1 MIIDD
6 IIVNKIQVIE
16 RCLKRI
22 DEEYEQNPKNL
33 LNYTKQDSIILNLQR
48 AIEAAIDIAIHL
60 CAVFKFGVPQSSREA
75 FDLLEEKNIVS
86 KELAKRLKAM
96 VGFRNIVVHDYQAIN
111 LEILKNIIEKNLS
124 DFLEFKDAVL
134 NFLQKRS

>member
-6 IIVNKIQVIE
+6 IIANKIQVIE

-48 AIEAAIDIAIHL
+48 AIEAAIDIAMHL

-75 FDLLEEKNIVS
+75 FDLLEEKNVVS
-86 KELAKRLKAM
+86 KELVKKLKAM
-96 VGFRNIVVHDYQAIN
+96 VGFRNIAVHDYQTIN
-111 LEILKNIIEKNLS
+111 LEILKNIIEKDLS

>member
-1 MIIDD
+1 MTIDD
-6 IIVNKIQVIE
+6 IIANKIQAIE

-48 AIEAAIDIAIHL
+48 AIEAAIDIAMHL

-75 FDLLEEKNIVS
+75 FDLLEEKNVVS

-96 VGFRNIVVHDYQAIN
+96 VGFRNIAVHDYQAIN

>member
-6 IIVNKIQVIE
+6 IIANKIQVIE

-33 LNYTKQDSIILNLQR
+33 LNCTKQDSIILNLQR
-48 AIEAAIDIAIHL
+48 AIEAAIDIAMHL

-75 FDLLEEKNIVS
+75 FDLLEEKKVVS

-96 VGFRNIVVHDYQAIN
+96 VGFRNIAVHDYQAIN
-111 LEILKNIIEKNLS
+111 LEILKNIIEKDLS

>member
-1 MIIDD
+1 MTIDD
-6 IIVNKIQVIE
+6 IIANKIQAIE

-48 AIEAAIDIAIHL
+48 AIEAAIDIAMHL

-75 FDLLEEKNIVS
+75 FDLLEEKNVGS

-96 VGFRNIVVHDYQAIN
+96 VGFRNIAVHDYQAIN

>member
-6 IIVNKIQVIE
+6 IIANKIQVIE

-48 AIEAAIDIAIHL
+48 SIEAAIDIAMHL

-75 FDLLEEKNIVS
+75 FDLLEEK
-86 KELAKRLKAM
+86 KLC
-96 VGFRNIVVHDYQAIN
+96 
-111 LEILKNIIEKNLS
+111 
-124 DFLEFKDAVL
+124 
-134 NFLQKRS
+134 QKS

>member
-6 IIVNKIQVIE
+6 IIANKIQVIE

-48 AIEAAIDIAIHL
+48 AIEAAIDIAMHL

-75 FDLLEEKNIVS
+75 FDLLEKNKVVS
-86 KELAKRLKAM
+86 EELAKKLKAM
-96 VGFRNIVVHDYQAIN
+96 VGFGNIAVHDYQAIN
-111 LEILKNIIEKNLS
+111 LEILKIIIEKNLS
-124 DFLEFKDAVL
+124 DFLEFKGAVL
-134 NFLQKRS
+134 NVLQKRS

>member
-1 MIIDD
+1 M
-6 IIVNKIQVIE
+6 
-16 RCLKRI
+16 KRI

-33 LNYTKQDSIILNLQR
+33 FNYTKQDSIILNLQR
-48 AIEAAIDIAIHL
+48 AIEAAIDIAMHL

-75 FDLLEEKNIVS
+75 FDLLEEKKVVS

-96 VGFRNIVVHDYQAIN
+96 VGFRNIAVHDYQAIN
-111 LEILKNIIEKNLS
+111 LEILKNIIEKDLS

>member
-48 AIEAAIDIAIHL
+48 AIEAAIDIAMHL

-75 FDLLEEKNIVS
+75 FDLLEEKKVVS

-96 VGFRNIVVHDYQAIN
+96 VGFRNIAVHDYQAIN
-111 LEILKNIIEKNLS
+111 LEILKNIIEKDLS

>member
-6 IIVNKIQVIE
+6 IIANKIQVIE

-33 LNYTKQDSIILNLQR
+33 LNYTKQDSIVLNLQR
-48 AIEAAIDIAIHL
+48 AVEAAIDIAMHL

-75 FDLLEEKNIVS
+75 FDLLEEKNVVS
-86 KELAKRLKAM
+86 KELVKKLKAM
-96 VGFRNIVVHDYQAIN
+96 VGFRNIAVHDYQAIN
-111 LEILKNIIEKNLS
+111 IEILKNIIEKDLS

>member
-6 IIVNKIQVIE
+6 IIANKIQVIE

-48 AIEAAIDIAIHL
+48 AIEAAIDIAMHL

-75 FDLLEEKNIVS
+75 FDLLEEKKVVS

-96 VGFRNIVVHDYQAIN
+96 VGFRNIAVHDYQAIN
-111 LEILKNIIEKNLS
+111 LEILKNIIEKDLS

>member
-1 MIIDD
+1 MKD
-6 IIVNKIQVIE
+6 
-16 RCLKRI
+16 CLKRI

-33 LNYTKQDSIILNLQR
+33 FNYTKQDSIILNLQR
-48 AIEAAIDIAIHL
+48 AIEAAIDIAMHL

-75 FDLLEEKNIVS
+75 FDLLEEKKVVS

-96 VGFRNIVVHDYQAIN
+96 VGFRNIAVHDYQAIN
-111 LEILKNIIEKNLS
+111 LEILKNIIEKDLS

>member
-6 IIVNKIQVIE
+6 IIANKIQVIE

-33 LNYTKQDSIILNLQR
+33 LNYTKQDSIVLNLQR
-48 AIEAAIDIAIHL
+48 AVEAAIDIAMHL

-75 FDLLEEKNIVS
+75 FDLLEEKNVVS
-86 KELAKRLKAM
+86 KELVKKLKAM
-96 VGFRNIVVHDYQAIN
+96 VGFRNIAVHDYQAIN
-111 LEILKNIIEKNLS
+111 LEILKNIIEKDLS

>member
-1 MIIDD
+1 MTIDD
-6 IIVNKIQVIE
+6 IIANKIQAIE

-48 AIEAAIDIAIHL
+48 AIEAAIDIAMHL

-75 FDLLEEKNIVS
+75 FDLLEEKHVVS

-96 VGFRNIVVHDYQAIN
+96 VGFRNIAVHDYQAIN

>member
-6 IIVNKIQVIE
+6 IIANKIQVIE

-22 DEEYEQNPKNL
+22 DEEYEHNPKNL

-48 AIEAAIDIAIHL
+48 AIEATIDIAMHL

-75 FDLLEEKNIVS
+75 FDLLEENKVVS

-96 VGFRNIVVHDYQAIN
+96 VGFRNIAVHDYQAIN

-124 DFLEFKDAVL
+124 DFLEFKGAVL

>member
-6 IIVNKIQVIE
+6 IIANKIQVIE

-22 DEEYEQNPKNL
+22 DEEYEHNPKNL

-48 AIEAAIDIAIHL
+48 AIEAAIDIAMHL

-75 FDLLEEKNIVS
+75 FDLLEQNKVVS

-96 VGFRNIVVHDYQAIN
+96 VGFRNIAVHDYQAIN

-124 DFLEFKDAVL
+124 DFLEFKGAVL

>member
-48 AIEAAIDIAIHL
+48 AIEAAIDIAMHL

-75 FDLLEEKNIVS
+75 FDLLEEKKVVS

-96 VGFRNIVVHDYQAIN
+96 VGFRNIAVHDYQAIN
-111 LEILKNIIEKNLS
+111 LEILKNIIEKDLS
-124 DFLEFKDAVL
+124 DFLEFKDVVL

>member
-6 IIVNKIQVIE
+6 IIANKIQVIE

-22 DEEYEQNPKNL
+22 DEEYEHNPKNL

-48 AIEAAIDIAIHL
+48 AIEAAIDIAMHL

-75 FDLLEEKNIVS
+75 FDLLEQNKVVS

-96 VGFRNIVVHDYQAIN
+96 VGFRNIAVHDYQAIN
-111 LEILKNIIEKNLS
+111 LEILKNIIEKIYLI
-124 DFLEFKDAVL
+124 F
-134 NFLQKRS
+134 

>member
-6 IIVNKIQVIE
+6 IIANKIQVIE

-48 AIEAAIDIAIHL
+48 AIEAAIDIAMHL

-75 FDLLEEKNIVS
+75 FDLLEEKKVVL

-96 VGFRNIVVHDYQAIN
+96 VGFRNIAVHDYQAIN
-111 LEILKNIIEKNLS
+111 LEILKNIIEKDLS

>member
-6 IIVNKIQVIE
+6 IIANKIQVIE

-22 DEEYEQNPKNL
+22 DEEYEHNPKNL

-48 AIEAAIDIAIHL
+48 AIEATIDIAMYL
-60 CAVFKFGVPQSSREA
+60 CAIFKFGVPQSCREA
-75 FDLLEEKNIVS
+75 FDLLEKNKVVS
-86 KELAKRLKAM
+86 EELAKRLKAM
-96 VGFRNIVVHDYQAIN
+96 VGFRNIAVHDYQAIN

-124 DFLEFKDAVL
+124 DFLEFKGAVL